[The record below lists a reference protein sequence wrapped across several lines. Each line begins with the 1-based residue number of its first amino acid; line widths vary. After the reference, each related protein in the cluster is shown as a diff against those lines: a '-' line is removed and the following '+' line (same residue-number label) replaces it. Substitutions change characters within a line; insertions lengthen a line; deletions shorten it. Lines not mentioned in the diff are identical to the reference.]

1 MCRIACLFATA
12 LSGCSLT
19 LTASGCTLAAS
30 EATDLREAR
39 TVEGLERRAE
49 RGYADVAHGVQ
60 SCEEDRDVFFDCM
73 VEYVEPYFTRPP
85 RSIRPDLRQLAPRVG
100 PDCERWLMAILRGL
114 ETKTIFDATA
124 HEDLAAAAGACRAE
138 AD

>member
-1 MCRIACLFATA
+1 MCRIACLLSTA
-12 LSGCSLT
+12 VVGCLLT
-19 LTASGCTLAAS
+19 LMVCGCTLAAS
-30 EATDLREAR
+30 AATDSREAR
-39 TVEGLERRAE
+39 AVETLERRAE
-49 RGYADVAHGVQ
+49 RGYADVAPAVQ

-85 RSIRPDLRQLAPRVG
+85 RSNRSDLRQLALRVG

-124 HEDLAAAAGACRAE
+124 HEDLDAAARACRAE
-138 AD
+138 AE